1 MMLMLTTV
9 SVIALWTFLTLLVV
23 ALLLVYKT
31 LEAIR
36 GMLSR
41 IVAGVRA
48 IERETAP
55 LERLTGEVPFAGD
68 ALARALTVLAGPR
81 ERERGVTDAGH

>member
-1 MMLMLTTV
+1 MTLMLTTL
-9 SVIALWTFLTLLVV
+9 SAIALWTFLTLLVV

-36 GMLSR
+36 GMLTR
-41 IVAGVRA
+41 IVYGVRA

-55 LERLTGEVPFAGD
+55 LDRLHTS
-68 ALARALTVLAGPR
+68 R
-81 ERERGVTDAGH
+81 RGGASCLGR